1 MNVTLKWSKFKVI
14 AKARSLRPEDG
25 QKLDMEKIKQA
36 ARDVINKYQA
46 LSEETKEELKVTFPH
61 TAKIISSELFYKIY
75 NLWWCLECWGMSV

>member
-1 MNVTLKWSKFKVI
+1 
-14 AKARSLRPEDG
+14 
-25 QKLDMEKIKQA
+25 MEKIKQA

-75 NLWWCLECWGMSV
+75 NLW